1 MAGGQNHIELQGF
14 LFGYFFAKGSGI
26 RTAQDTVLTD
36 SIKHAIMEQSCN
48 HMSCYAHIFV
58 RSEISRELTK
68 LKSID
73 SSKCVSQIT
82 GEREYNKPSTLPL

>member
-1 MAGGQNHIELQGF
+1 MAGGQNDIKFQAF

-26 RTAQDTVLTD
+26 RVAQDTVLTD

-48 HMSCYAHIFV
+48 QISYYPYIFV
-58 RSEISRELTK
+58 RFKISRELTK

-82 GEREYNKPSTLPL
+82 EEKEYNKPPTLPL